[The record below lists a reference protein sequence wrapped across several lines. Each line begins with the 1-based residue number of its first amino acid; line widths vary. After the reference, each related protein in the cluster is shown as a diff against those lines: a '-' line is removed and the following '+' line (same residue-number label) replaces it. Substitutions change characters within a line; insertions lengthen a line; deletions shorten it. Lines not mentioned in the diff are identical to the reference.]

1 MHFGNKEMRKVSSPE
16 WLRAGSQIANIAN
29 LWANRGDLIVLAGPH
44 ESAPAPALFNPLSA
58 EIEINT
64 DVAFGTMVKP
74 EEVGDLSVRKNQYE
88 FPKATGAIFHE
99 ALHARYSRWNL
110 EEAFKA
116 LKPVEYKFLV
126 MLEESRIES
135 IGVKTTPQNQIFLRS
150 SALELALAD
159 MNSTLDKLTTAQ
171 AIGSS
176 CCLVLARVDAGVLE
190 PSDVENVRDVI
201 VGQIGEELLEE
212 LRQVW
217 IEFQSHLDHSNS
229 TKLQELAKK
238 FVELL
243 SKISG
248 SDESEEGGESGESGE
263 GGKSGESGLSEEAK
277 QIIGELIESIQDA
290 SDTSSLAVNEEVSD
304 QQTAEEWKEIA
315 TSKSQKSQQK
325 KKNEAVAKE
334 IFKIGEDEIGSTGSS
349 SQLISK
355 RAPTAQERAAAVKI
369 GQMLE
374 KAKYR
379 ERSETTIKSITPPGR
394 LRTNALVQGAALRAK
409 GVMQQSEA
417 WKRKVRKHTDDP
429 TLTVGVLVD
438 ISGSMRAAMEPMAIS
453 AWVMS
458 EATNRVQGKSA
469 MVYYGSGVFPT
480 LKPGQ
485 RLREVNIYSA
495 PDNTENFEDAFS
507 AIDGSLNLLYGTGA
521 RLLVIV
527 SDGQYKS
534 RQIAAAKKAIEDCKR
549 NGVGVLWLNFSS
561 HDYYIKQLVQNN
573 GEIVSVDAD
582 DPTKATLAIGQS
594 ATKALMAVSLQI
606 SGGESYL
613 YSSPRQN
620 QTLRRVDLTNVWC
633 LWYNRT

>member
-1 MHFGNKEMRKVSSPE
+1 MHFGNKDIRKVSSPE
-16 WLRAGSQIANIAN
+16 WLRAGSQIATIAN

-44 ESAPAPALFNPLSA
+44 ESAPAPALFNPESA

-74 EEVGDLSVRKNQYE
+74 EEVGDLSQRKNQYE

-99 ALHARYSRWNL
+99 ALHARYSRWSL
-110 EEAFKA
+110 EEAFKS
-116 LKPVEYKFLV
+116 LKPVEHKFLM
-126 MLEESRIES
+126 MLEESRIEA
-135 IGVKTTPQNQIFLRS
+135 IGVRTTPQNQIFLRS

-159 MNSTLDKLTTAQ
+159 MQVDKITTAQ

-176 CCLVLARVDAGVLE
+176 CCLVLARIDAGVLE
-190 PSDVENVRDVI
+190 ASDVENVREII
-201 VGQIGEELLEE
+201 VSQIGEELLEE

-217 IEFQSHLDHSNS
+217 IEFQAHLDHSNS

-248 SDESEEGGESGESGE
+248 KDESEEANSEDGM
-263 GGKSGESGLSEEAK
+263 SEEMK
-277 QIIGELIESIQDA
+277 NLVGELAEAIEESA
-290 SDTSSLAVNEEVSD
+290 GSSALEINEEIAD

-315 TSKSQKSQQK
+315 SDKSKQSQQK
-325 KKNEAVAKE
+325 KKHEDVAEKV
-334 IFKIGEDEIGSTGSS
+334 FKITGDEIDKSGTRSK
-349 SQLISK
+349 LVSK
-355 RAPTAQERAAAVKI
+355 RAPSPQERAASVKI
-369 GQMLE
+369 GQMLD

-379 ERSETTIKSITPPGR
+379 ERSEIIIKSITPPGR
-394 LRTNALVQGAALRAK
+394 LRTNALVQGAALRSR
-409 GVMQQSEA
+409 GVMQQAEA

-438 ISGSMRAAMEPMAIS
+438 ISASMRAAMEPMAIS

-458 EATNRVQGKSA
+458 EATHRVQGKSA
-469 MVYYGSGVFPT
+469 MVYYGTGVFPT

-495 PDNTENFEDAFS
+495 SDNTENFEDAFA

-527 SDGQYKS
+527 SDGQYRS
-534 RQIAAAKKAIEDCKR
+534 SQQLATKKAVEDCKR
-549 NGVGVLWLNFSS
+549 NGVGVLWLNFS
-561 HDYYIKQLVQNN
+561 HNDYYIKELLQNN
-573 GEIVSVDAD
+573 GEIVSVDTT
-582 DPTKATLAIGQS
+582 DPTKATVAIGQA
-594 ATKALMAVSLQI
+594 ATKALMAVSVQI
-606 SGGESYL
+606 SGGGYFPVRFRFHPPPEHTARRFDKC
-613 YSSPRQN
+613 RQ
-620 QTLRRVDLTNVWC
+620 LML
-633 LWYNRT
+633 

>member
-135 IGVKTTPQNQIFLRS
+135 IGVKTTPQNQLFLRS

-159 MNSTLDKLTTAQ
+159 MNSTLDKITTAQ

-190 PSDVENVRDVI
+190 PSDVENVREVI

-217 IEFQSHLDHSNS
+217 IEFQAHLDHSNS

-248 SDESEEGGESGESGE
+248 NDESEEAGESGE
-263 GGKSGESGLSEEAK
+263 SGESGLSEEAK
-277 QIIGELIESIQDA
+277 QFIGELVESMQEASEGSSIEI
-290 SDTSSLAVNEEVSD
+290 NEEVSD
-304 QQTAEEWKEIA
+304 QQTAEEWKDIVS
-315 TSKSQKSQQK
+315 TKSQKSQQK

-334 IFKIGEDEIGSTGSS
+334 VFKIDQDGISATGSRS
-349 SQLISK
+349 ELLSK
-355 RAPTAQERAAAVKI
+355 RAPTASERSASVKI

-379 ERSETTIKSITPPGR
+379 ERSETVVKSITPPGR
-394 LRTNALVQGAALRAK
+394 LRTSALVQGAALRAK
-409 GVMQQSEA
+409 GVMEQSEA
-417 WKRKVRKHTDDP
+417 WKHKVRKNIENP

-438 ISGSMRAAMEPMAIS
+438 ISGSMRMAMEPMAIS

-534 RQIAAAKKAIEDCKR
+534 RQIEAAKKAIADCKR

-594 ATKALMAVSLQI
+594 ATKALMAVS
-606 SGGESYL
+606 
-613 YSSPRQN
+613 
-620 QTLRRVDLTNVWC
+620 V
-633 LWYNRT
+633 